1 MPILRRSSSV
11 WDYVLFNESAQQ
23 GESSLGK
30 TNKTD
35 IFVISGNDKH
45 LHDVCQALMSFYVVH
60 PFHDGGKLS
69 EALEAFHPTAI
80 VIDEELGAL
89 GGIRFLQVLRQTPSW
104 NLIPVVFTA
113 KKGHM
118 EQIQMSSSLSLV
130 RTLVKPYRFSALLKA
145 ISDQVNAHVEA
156 QWHLME
162 PTQKAALENT
172 LSSFNSVADLIADGK
187 PLPYQDIQSSC
198 EPLVTAVQ
206 SGNFKDLLQGVR
218 GHDNYS
224 YVHSLRVATFLSLFG
239 NHLGVKGDDMS
250 ILATGGVLHDVG
262 KMMIPHQVL
271 NKPGRLDDDELV
283 VMRSHVTETIDF
295 LENTPGLPRGVTI
308 IAGQH
313 HEKIDGTG
321 YPYGLKGKELNELA
335 RMAAII
341 DVFSALTDRRCYKD
355 PMSPVKAMEIMEGMG
370 SGHLD
375 QHFLLAFKELL
386 LDATSESNIH

>member
-1 MPILRRSSSV
+1 M
-11 WDYVLFNESAQQ
+11 LFNEAALQ

-45 LHDVCQALMSFYVVH
+45 LHDVSQALMSFYVVH
-60 PFHDGGKLS
+60 PFNDAGKLS
-69 EALEAFHPTAI
+69 EALELFHPTAI
-80 VIDEELGAL
+80 VIDEELGAS
-89 GGIRFLQVLRQTPSW
+89 GGLKFLQNFRKIPRW

-118 EQIQMSSSLSLV
+118 EQIQVSSSSSLV

-295 LENTPGLPRGVTI
+295 LDNTPGLPRGVTI

-355 PMSPVKAMEIMEGMG
+355 PMSPVKAMEIMEDMG

>member
-1 MPILRRSSSV
+1 MDTAV
-11 WDYVLFNESAQQ
+11 GEDQ
-23 GESSLGK
+23 GVK
-30 TNKTD
+30 TANKTD
-35 IFVISGNDKH
+35 IFIVSGNAKH
-45 LHDVCQALMSFYVVH
+45 LHDVSTALKSFYIVH
-60 PFHDGGKLS
+60 PFNDVGQLS
-69 EALEAFHPTAI
+69 EALSAFHPTAI
-80 VIDEELGAL
+80 IIDEDIRPT
-89 GGIRFLQVLRQTPSW
+89 GGLAILQQLRRTPSLS
-104 NLIPVVFTA
+104 LIPVVFTA
-113 KKGHM
+113 KKSSL
-118 EQIQMSSSLSLV
+118 EQIQMSKTLPLV

-156 QWHLME
+156 QWEMME

-172 LSSFNSVADLIADGK
+172 LSSFNSVADLIAEGK
-187 PLPYQDIQSSC
+187 ELPYDEIQDSC
-198 EPLVTAVQ
+198 EPLVEAVQ
-206 SGNFKDLLQGVR
+206 SGNFKDLLQGVK

-239 NHLGVKGDDMS
+239 DHVGIKGNDMS

-295 LENTPGLPRGVTI
+295 LENTVGLPRGVTI
-308 IAGQH
+308 IASQH

-341 DVFSALTDRRCYKD
+341 DIFSALTDRRVYKD
-355 PMSPVKAMEIMEGMG
+355 PMSPVQAMDIMEDMG
-370 SGHLD
+370 PSHLD

-386 LDATSESNIH
+386 LDATSESGMH

>member
-1 MPILRRSSSV
+1 M
-11 WDYVLFNESAQQ
+11 DEAVLKDQEV
-23 GESSLGK
+23 K
-30 TNKTD
+30 TANKTD
-35 IFVISGNDKH
+35 IFVISGHAKH
-45 LHDVCQALMSFYVVH
+45 LHDISKALMSFYIVH
-60 PFHDGGKLS
+60 AFNDVGHLS
-69 EALEAFHPTAI
+69 EALSAFHPTAI
-80 VIDEELGAL
+80 IVDEDVPPV
-89 GGIRFLQVLRQTPSW
+89 GGLTIVQQLRRTPSLS
-104 NLIPVVFTA
+104 LIPVVFTA
-113 KKGHM
+113 KKTSL
-118 EQIQMSSSLSLV
+118 EEIAMSQAMALV

-156 QWHLME
+156 QWEMME
-162 PTQKAALENT
+162 TTQKAALENT
-172 LSSFNSVADLIADGK
+172 LSSFNSVADLIAEGK
-187 PLPYQDIQSSC
+187 ELPYNEIQQSC

-206 SGNFKDLLQGVR
+206 SGNFKDLLQGVK

-239 NHLGVKGDDMS
+239 DHLGIKGNDMS

-295 LENTPGLPRGVTI
+295 LNNTPGLPRGVTI

-313 HEKIDGTG
+313 HEKLDGTG

-355 PMSPVKAMEIMEGMG
+355 PMSPVKAMDIMEDMG
-370 SGHLD
+370 PGHLD

-386 LDATSESNIH
+386 LDATSETDMH

>member
-1 MPILRRSSSV
+1 M
-11 WDYVLFNESAQQ
+11 DKAVLTDPEV
-23 GESSLGK
+23 K
-30 TNKTD
+30 TANRTD
-35 IFVISGNDKH
+35 IFVISSHAKH
-45 LHDVCQALMSFYVVH
+45 LHDISKALMSFYIVH
-60 PFHDGGKLS
+60 AFNDVGQLS
-69 EALEAFHPTAI
+69 EALSAFHPTAI
-80 VIDEELGAL
+80 IVDDEVSRM
-89 GGIRFLQVLRQTPSW
+89 GGLDLIQKMRRTPSL
-104 NLIPVVFTA
+104 NLIPIVFTA
-113 KKGHM
+113 KNTSL
-118 EQIQMSSSLSLV
+118 EQVTMSQAMPLV
-130 RTLVKPYRFSALLKA
+130 RTLVKPYRFSALLKS

-156 QWHLME
+156 QWEMME
-162 PTQKAALENT
+162 TTQKTALENT
-172 LSSFNSVADLIADGK
+172 LSSFNSVADLIAEGK
-187 PLPYQDIQSSC
+187 ELPYNEIQQSC

-206 SGNFKDLLQGVR
+206 SGNFKDLLQGVK

-239 NHLGVKGDDMS
+239 DHLGIKGNDMS

-271 NKPGRLDDDELV
+271 NKPGKLDDDELV

-295 LENTPGLPRGVTI
+295 LNNTPGLPRGVTI

-313 HEKIDGTG
+313 HEKLDGTG

-355 PMSPVKAMEIMEGMG
+355 PMSPVKAMDIMEDMG
-370 SGHLD
+370 AGHLD

-386 LDATSESNIH
+386 LDATSEADMH